1 MRTMILLALLALPA
15 LAVAAPPMSTPY
27 PPVPVDNGTNVNSNA
42 VSNSTSSAGSVS
54 GTNNAIDVSISSH
67 TPDRQQ
73 IDYSGSYNVKTNT
86 MVALAAGV
94 SMSSDYCGG
103 TASGG
108 ASAAGVT
115 IGASKPVMDRNCQAL
130 RRVEKMGVAAV
141 TAFNLGDK
149 DMANKLKR
157 LMAWQICVAET
168 EADAGLANAVPSV
181 QQACLD
187 LGLIVERGM
196 DRSTDPRPTK

>member
-1 MRTMILLALLALPA
+1 MRKIILLGLLALSAPA
-15 LAVAAPPMSTPY
+15 LAAPPMSQPL
-27 PPVPVDNGTNVNSNA
+27 PPQQAGPQISTTSNA
-42 VSNSTSSAGSVS
+42 DSNSHSQSGAVS
-54 GTNNAIDVSISSH
+54 GTNNAVNVAISSH
-67 TPDRQQ
+67 TPDRQN

-103 TASGG
+103 TASAG

-115 IGASKPVMDRNCQAL
+115 IGGAKPIMDRNCQAL

-168 EADAGLANAVPSV
+168 EADAGLANRVPSV

-196 DRSTDPRPTK
+196 DRSTDPRPAQ

>member
-1 MRTMILLALLALPA
+1 MRTMILLAMLAFVAPA
-15 LAVAAPPMSTPY
+15 FAQTKSTGY
-27 PPVPVDNGTNVNSNA
+27 PPSPYANVTTDANSN
-42 VSNSTSSAGSVS
+42 SNSSAGAVS
-54 GTNNAIDVSISSH
+54 GTNNAVNVAISSSQ
-67 TPDRQQ
+67 PDKVQY
-73 IDYSGSYNVKTNT
+73 DYSGSYNVKTNT

-115 IGASKPVMDRNCQAL
+115 IGAARPIMDRNCQAL

-149 DMANKLKR
+149 ATAMKLQN
-157 LMAWQICVAET
+157 LMVWQLCVSDAA
-168 EADAGLANAVPSV
+168 ADASLANAVPSV

-187 LGLIVERGM
+187 LNLIQPRQMNRVI
-196 DRSTDPRPTK
+196 DPRPKH

>member
-1 MRTMILLALLALPA
+1 MRKVILLGMLALFALPA
-15 LAVAAPPMSTPY
+15 YATNNGGNMPPGVNTT
-27 PPVPVDNGTNVNSNA
+27 VDTNANSNSDSRA
-42 VSNSTSSAGSVS
+42 SSVS
-54 GTNNAIDVSISSH
+54 GTNNAVTVAISSH

-73 IDYSGSYNVKTNT
+73 IDYSGSYNVKSNT

-108 ASAAGVT
+108 ASAAGISV
-115 IGASKPVMDRNCQAL
+115 GASKPLMDRNCQAL

-149 DMANKLKR
+149 VTASKLKN
-157 LMAWQICVAET
+157 LMVWQLCVSDTAE
-168 EADAGLANAVPSV
+168 DASRANQVPSV

-187 LGLIVERGM
+187 LGLITERGM
-196 DRSTDPRPTK
+196 DRTTDPRPVK

>member
-1 MRTMILLALLALPA
+1 MRKITILALMLFASAAQAQQTGGNLPPIQERPG
-15 LAVAAPPMSTPY
+15 VTI
-27 PPVPVDNGTNVNSNA
+27 GTNA
-42 VSNSTSSAGSVS
+42 DSNSTSGALSS
-54 GTNNAIDVSISSH
+54 TNNAVNVAISSH
-67 TPDRQQ
+67 TPDRQG

-115 IGASKPVMDRNCQAL
+115 IGAAKPIIDANCQAL
-130 RRVEKMGVAAV
+130 RLIEKTGIAAV
-141 TAFNLGDK
+141 TSFNLGDK
-149 DMANKLKR
+149 ETAHKLKR
-157 LMAWQICVAET
+157 LMVWQICVSET
-168 EADAGLANAVPSV
+168 ENGNRNKANQIPSV
-181 QQACLD
+181 EQACKD

-196 DRSTDPRPTK
+196 DRSTDPRPVTK